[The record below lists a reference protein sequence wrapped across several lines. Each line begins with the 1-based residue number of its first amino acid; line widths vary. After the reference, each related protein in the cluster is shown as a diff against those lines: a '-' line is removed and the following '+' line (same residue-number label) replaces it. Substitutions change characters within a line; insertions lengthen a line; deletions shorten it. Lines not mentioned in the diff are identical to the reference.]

1 MGLFFV
7 VGGAEVVALVAPDSQ
22 LHVDLAAPLFIV
34 CALSQPFF
42 ATCIVL
48 KTSMR
53 GAGATAMVIRSSFG
67 SMIFFR
73 IVVLAIASHW
83 GLASLQ
89 AVWIIL
95 SLDLVAQSVIFT
107 RQHFRGKWLDA
118 KV

>member
-1 MGLFFV
+1 M
-7 VGGAEVVALVAPDSQ
+7 
-22 LHVDLAAPLFIV
+22 HVELAAPLLVV

-53 GAGATAMVIRSSFG
+53 GAGATPLVIRYAFG

-73 IVVLAIASHW
+73 IVLLAVFTHFGEITLVW
-83 GLASLQ
+83 
-89 AVWIIL
+89 VWIIL
-95 SLDLVAQSVIFT
+95 SLDIVTQAFIFS
-107 RQHFRGKWLDA
+107 RLHFGGKWLDA